1 MLVDGR
7 RATGL
12 VVVVA
17 VGGRLVEDRAAGCK
31 SVAAGNLD
39 DLVELLVAHFGNQ
52 VEATT
57 VGGVADMLMI
67 LY

>member
-17 VGGRLVEDRAAGCK
+17 VGGRLVEDRAAGYK
-31 SVAAGNLD
+31 SVAAGSFEGV
-39 DLVELLVAHFGNQ
+39 VEQQVAHFGNQ